1 MFGSSRMLNHHRPN
15 VQVTCLILGLCQFS
29 VRYCVASIIPD
40 LAWDDVAYLT
50 DLVAEARKVRDFG
63 PLYFFGY
70 SNGGFMSYHMACKG
84 IPGLRAVASLS
95 GTSYVEDSTCDGA
108 PPVSVLHIHGTE
120 DSVILFNGDE
130 TKPDPKS
137 NGERA
142 FYASAHDMV
151 TRLSQ
156 RAGCNWPQVLD
167 PYATLST
174 VRPRPRDPSLPPRI
188 SLRRRN
194 QHRALERR
202 RQQPHPRLH
211 HHLHRRPPSLAPVPG
226 VTTPHPQHR
235 SPIKDTQCPNSRL
248 RHPPT
253 DPLSLGERAGVR
265 VKAFR
270 RESTSGWHPSPT
282 RHSRE
287 SGNPWSGRGKAEG
300 EVSTIYSEL
309 TATQPRQVLD
319 IQY

>member
-174 VRPRPRDPSLPPRI
+174 VRPGPETQAYRLESACADGINIELWKGEGSNHTPGYTTTFTD
-188 SLRRRN
+188 
-194 QHRALERR
+194 AL
-202 RQQPHPRLH
+202 
-211 HHLHRRPPSLAPVPG
+211 LAW
-226 VTTPHPQHR
+226 
-235 SPIKDTQCPNSRL
+235 L
-248 RHPPT
+248 
-253 DPLSLGERAGVR
+253 LSQE
-265 VKAFR
+265 
-270 RESTSGWHPSPT
+270 
-282 RHSRE
+282 
-287 SGNPWSGRGKAEG
+287 
-300 EVSTIYSEL
+300 
-309 TATQPRQVLD
+309 
-319 IQY
+319 